1 MLYVRVYLSLYAKGE
16 SIRYTQKQIDKFNRQ
31 KYITELEKISKN
43 LFRMFRDDKIS
54 AESFMVKFEQLKK
67 KFDERVEIHLDSEYH
82 QQLKVYINRLYAQ
95 TCGASEFSDKSFLD
109 IREAEMSNLN
119 RLQKLKNG
127 TSYKKDKHKSKR
139 QNEDWG

>member
-1 MLYVRVYLSLYAKGE
+1 M
-16 SIRYTQKQIDKFNRQ
+16 RYTQKQIDKFNRQ

-43 LFRMFRDDKIS
+43 LFRMFRDDKSS
-54 AESFMVKFEQLKK
+54 ASTFTVKFKQLKK
-67 KFDERVEIHLDSEYH
+67 KLDERVVVHLDSEYH
-82 QQLKVYINRLYAQ
+82 QQLRVYLDRLYAQ
-95 TCGASEFSDKSFLD
+95 TCENDEMTDKSFDD

-127 TSYKKDKHKSKR
+127 TTYKKDKHKAQR

>member
-1 MLYVRVYLSLYAKGE
+1 MA
-16 SIRYTQKQIDKFNRQ
+16 YTQKQIDKFNRQ
-31 KYITELEKISKN
+31 KYITELEKVSKN
-43 LFRMFRDDKIS
+43 LFRMLRDIHVQSQD
-54 AESFMVKFEQLKK
+54 FVLKFEQLKT
-67 KFDERVEIHLDSEYH
+67 KFDQRVEVQLDSEYH
-82 QQLKVYINRLYAQ
+82 RQLKSYIIRLHRD
-95 TCGASEFSDKSFLD
+95 TCLNEEFTDKVFDD

>member
-1 MLYVRVYLSLYAKGE
+1 MV
-16 SIRYTQKQIDKFNRQ
+16 RYTQKQIDKFNRQ
-31 KYITELEKISKN
+31 KYIVELEKISKN
-43 LFRMFRDDKIS
+43 LFRMFRDKS
-54 AESFMVKFEQLKK
+54 VTAEDFLRKFEQLQKR
-67 KFDERVEIHLDSEYH
+67 FDEKVEVQLESEYH
-82 QQLKVYINRLYAQ
+82 QQLKEYITRLYQQ
-95 TCGASEFSDKSFLD
+95 TCSAKVFTDENLSD